1 MTEVA
6 QPTSMTA
13 EEAHAAAA
21 AEGLALVRADNATGF
36 KGVYHQPGQQ
46 TFKAQLQHDGR
57 RNALGTFAT
66 AEQAAAAE
74 EEAIKGAI
82 AVAPELT
89 AAEEEEAIKATA
101 TPAVTSG
108 GDGAATRRPL

>member
-13 EEAHAAAA
+13 AEAHAAAA

-46 TFKAQLQHDGR
+46 TFKADVRHGGR
-57 RNALGTFAT
+57 NNALGTFVT
-66 AEQAAAAE
+66 AEEAALAVARDRGRRASQRRSRAPAPEPAPMTAAEAHAAAA
-74 EEAIKGAI
+74 AG
-82 AVAPELT
+82 
-89 AAEEEEAIKATA
+89 
-101 TPAVTSG
+101 
-108 GDGAATRRPL
+108 